1 VRRLY
6 IHAMPWKDT
15 PFKSELGDF
24 PNGRHD
30 DCIDAVAGAIHAL
43 SPHRIETA
51 GLPVLNKNAVRTT
64 AVPVSINA
72 R

>member
-1 VRRLY
+1 
-6 IHAMPWKDT
+6 MPWKAT

-43 SPHRIETA
+43 SPQSYRNGWATGVEQERRQDHGRTDLDQCPLND
-51 GLPVLNKNAVRTT
+51 LPQ
-64 AVPVSINA
+64 
-72 R
+72 

>member
-1 VRRLY
+1 
-6 IHAMPWKDT
+6 MPWKDT
-15 PFKSELGDF
+15 PFKFELGDF

-51 GLPVLNKNAVRTT
+51 GLPVLNKNAVQDHGCTGVDQR
-64 AVPVSINA
+64 PLNDLPQ
-72 R
+72 